1 MKQFIVVDGVTY
13 INEAMLTDSNDF
25 AKVVYAG
32 TSRSGESK
40 YAPVQLVLQGNDF
53 TLEVKEGR
61 FSITDRNGVERITGK
76 FYD

>member
-13 INEAMLTDSNDF
+13 INEAMLTDNNAF
-25 AKVVYAG
+25 AKVVYTG

-40 YAPVQLVLQGNDF
+40 YAPVQLSLQGSDF

-61 FSITDRNGVERITGK
+61 FAIKDRNGVERISGK